1 MGGGDIYDANFALL
15 YTVGDSCYMAGPGVC
30 YADGRPLL
38 GVHNA
43 AEATDEQQTSK
54 QTNII
59 GFIAVICRESHRRCL
74 KSSLKQR

>member
-1 MGGGDIYDANFALL
+1 MTQTLL
-15 YTVGDSCYMAGPGVC
+15 YFTPLVTAATWPGQASATLAG
-30 YADGRPLL
+30 GRPLL